1 MSSPLP
7 QKVKTFRAL
16 EKLSTAKLAELVGTS
31 RQNIENLEA
40 GEVAQPRYLPSLA
53 KVMGHTVEELL
64 DPETPLR
71 EKVPPQDKD
80 FQPVGANGK
89 TAGPIHVRAVPIL
102 YEAPE
107 GDWVNPTANFPLD
120 GSDPMMILRYT
131 AIDVGESGFGMYV
144 KGDSMKNP
152 FGSFSVPDGALIY
165 VHSDR
170 KAKPGNL
177 VVVKH
182 KDSREFDFKR
192 LVEDGG
198 RLYLQPLNPQFPAK
212 PLPDDSVICGVVVH
226 AELPVPEL

>member
-16 EKLSTAKLAELVGTS
+16 ENLSTAKLAELVGTS

-64 DPETPLR
+64 DPEIPLR
-71 EKVPPQDKD
+71 DNHPLLAAED
-80 FQPVGANGK
+80 QPVGAKGQ
-89 TAGPIHVRAVPIL
+89 TGTPVHIRAVPVL
-102 YEAPE
+102 FEAPE
-107 GDWVNPTANFPLD
+107 GDWVNPTTSFPRGD
-120 GSDPMMILRYT
+120 SDPMMIMRYT
-131 AIDVGESGFGMYV
+131 EIDLGESGFGLYV
-144 KGDSMKNP
+144 KGDSMKSP
-152 FGSFSVPDGALIY
+152 FGTFTVPDGALIY

-182 KDSREFDFKR
+182 KGSREFDFKR

-198 RLYLQPLNPQFPAK
+198 RLYLQPLNPQYPIR
-212 PLPDDSVICGVVVH
+212 PLPDDSQICGVVVH
-226 AELPVPEL
+226 AELPVPEM